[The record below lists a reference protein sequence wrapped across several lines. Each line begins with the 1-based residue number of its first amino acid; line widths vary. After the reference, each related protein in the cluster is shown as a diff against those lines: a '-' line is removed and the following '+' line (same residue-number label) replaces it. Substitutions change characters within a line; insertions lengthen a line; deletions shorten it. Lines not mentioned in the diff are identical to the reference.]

1 MSTTCPETTALRQ
14 AGFATTAII
23 AILLMLAV
31 LGASLAVI
39 SGTQQAGHAL
49 DVSGVKAYHAAR
61 GGLEWAM
68 YNVLRSGGSGCAAV
82 NGASFAFTDNLSGY
96 RVSLACTASAHE
108 EATQATPVNMY
119 SLTATAC
126 NDAACPSASAPP
138 PPYYA
143 ERQLRVTVGSN

>member
-1 MSTTCPETTALRQ
+1 MCPERR
-14 AGFATTAII
+14 AGFATTAVL
-23 AILLMLAV
+23 AILVMLAV

-61 GGLEWAM
+61 AGLEWAM

-82 NGASFAFTDNLSGY
+82 NGASFAHGGNLDGF
-96 RVSLACTASAHE
+96 RVTTACTASTHE
-108 EATQATPVNMY
+108 EASHAAALNMY

-126 NDAACPSASAPP
+126 NDASCPSAGTPP
-138 PPYYA
+138 PPYYV